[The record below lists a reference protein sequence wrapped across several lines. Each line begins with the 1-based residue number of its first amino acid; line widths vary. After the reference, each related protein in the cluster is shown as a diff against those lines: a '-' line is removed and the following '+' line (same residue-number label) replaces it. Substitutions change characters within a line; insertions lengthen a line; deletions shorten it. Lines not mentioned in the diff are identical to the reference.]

1 VSEHPASRWARVWER
16 AWRERDPEP
25 IGALYAEGCVFRTYP
40 FREAEDPLA
49 YVRRELP
56 LEADVDARFGRPIV
70 EGDRAAVEWW
80 ATLVEDGE
88 EITLAGFSW
97 LRFDGDGLVAEQRD
111 YWARRDGRTSPSEPW
126 GG

>member
-1 VSEHPASRWARVWER
+1 
-16 AWRERDPEP
+16 
-25 IGALYAEGCVFRTYP
+25 
-40 FREAEDPLA
+40 
-49 YVRRELP
+49 VRRELP